1 MAMLV
6 VGGRVDL
13 VSILDSIDLQ
23 NEVAASIEEKK
34 LDEVSI

>member
-1 MAMLV
+1 MLV

-23 NEVAASIEEKK
+23 NEVAASVEEKEV
-34 LDEVSI
+34 DEVSI

>member
-23 NEVAASIEEKK
+23 NEVAASIEEKEV
-34 LDEVSI
+34 DEVSI